1 MNLKLCLRLMSLTL
15 LLGHLIDFWRLI
27 CLPTLL
33 LVILEIIYNL
43 EFQSRGVY
51 TGIIGYAW
59 QKEMAFNVAIRT
71 LELVGQKVVMG
82 AGGGIVVDSEPEA
95 EYAESLL
102 KTKATMEALRI
113 L

>member
-1 MNLKLCLRLMSLTL
+1 M
-15 LLGHLIDFWRLI
+15 
-27 CLPTLL
+27 
-33 LVILEIIYNL
+33 EIIYNL

-59 QKEMAFNVAIRT
+59 QREMVFNVAIRT
-71 LELVGQKVVMG
+71 LEMVEQKVVMG
-82 AGGGIVVDSEPEA
+82 SGGGIVVDSEPEA

>member
-1 MNLKLCLRLMSLTL
+1 
-15 LLGHLIDFWRLI
+15 
-27 CLPTLL
+27 
-33 LVILEIIYNL
+33 
-43 EFQSRGVY
+43 
-51 TGIIGYAW
+51 
-59 QKEMAFNVAIRT
+59 
-71 LELVGQKVVMG
+71 MG